1 MAKFKVPLKKDSTFT
16 SSITVEAED
25 EEAAAD
31 IAKTADTSKCEW
43 EESWSDDPEVD
54 DEEEIE
60 EVSEDEEE

>member
-1 MAKFKVPLKKDSTFT
+1 MSKFKVPLKKECTFT

-31 IAKTADTSKCEW
+31 IAKEANKAKCEW
-43 EESWSDDPEVD
+43 EESWSSDPEVD
-54 DEEEIE
+54 DDEEIE